1 MHRLFLLVVLG
12 MSGPLLGQNMTD
24 LSLSQSS
31 IYENEDLMTLVGTL
45 TAEGATGDVPT
56 TFRLTAASETPDNAF
71 FRIRNDSLFSWYSFD
86 YEDVPVYWVRIR
98 ATDGHGRSLEKLFP
112 IEVTDLQGKWDQDG
126 WADNELAAK
135 YPQVNRGD
143 YIIFNKSAR
152 DEIYKNDQ
160 TFSGIRFPNKILI
173 KGGRYHLVHLRLTG
187 VLGRSVVDRIP
198 ITNFLGQVYTHHFR
212 IYEGELWRLTGQYQE
227 KLGTG
232 SPYYR
237 GCDQNGST
245 VDFSFSRGAFGI
257 WVCNEWISES
267 GLSNLSVDGTATHFE
282 IDHLEI
288 SDGGFAGAL
297 IKDDFGPQDMD
308 QVYMHHL
315 YIHDIGSEGI
325 YLGSTQADPQHMFHD
340 LIIENCVIVRTGSE
354 ALQTEQL
361 GSRCVI
367 RNNVLW
373 GAMDWQDPFQRFQDN
388 TVQFSVRTGGL
399 VFERNILLGAG
410 EKFFNVSQKP
420 RSDLQA
426 PALPV
431 QIRQNLAWGCRGPFG
446 AYQFKDN
453 DGRTPWEWEENFWGR
468 FLYSYGKVYPDHYAS
483 ATHIFSIAA
492 NDISVTLRNNVFD
505 QTRSEIGG
513 LFSNSTAQFTIEGNH
528 QEPISEPIFSN
539 ALGIYG
545 QAGILRW
552 MRWAEIIGS
561 SSSFPSFLTNKGQ
574 PVTFEVGDIVQH
586 WYRGETRFYVC
597 LQKHQRTEP
606 DPEDSSVW
614 RVLTWDNQGTVSYY
628 PPDDWRLAANS
639 PYQAYGIG
647 LQDRVRPC
655 YTPVGMEARS
665 LPRQVFAGGQAQNP
679 STIVRYVPC
688 KDQWTSTP
696 PDNSANGRIS
706 ISGRND
712 RVRPAIK
719 VVPNPV
725 SNHARIELEVPQ
737 SGQVRILLM
746 NTLGQVKR
754 VILPM
759 QLLAAGY
766 HEFTLDR
773 SGLAPGYYQVTI
785 ENDEYVTIHPLLVLQ
800 KS

>member
-1 MHRLFLLVVLG
+1 MRFLLLLLI
-12 MSGPLLGQNMTD
+12 SGLSVPLMGQGITD
-24 LSLSQSS
+24 LSLSQSA
-31 IYENEDLMTLVGTL
+31 IPENEDLLTLVGTL
-45 TAEGATGDVPT
+45 SAVGITGDTPL
-56 TFRLTAASETPDNAF
+56 TFTLTSTEQTPANAF
-71 FRIRNDSLFSWYSFD
+71 FRIRNDSLYSWYSFD
-86 YEDVPVYWVRIR
+86 FEFSPVHWVRIR
-98 ATDGHGRSLEKLFP
+98 VTDGVGRSLEKLFP
-112 IEVTDLQGKWDQDG
+112 IEIIDRHGKWDQDG
-126 WADNELAAK
+126 WADEELAAK
-135 YPQVNRGD
+135 YPQVNPGD
-143 YIIFNKSAR
+143 YVIFNKSAR
-152 DEIYKNDQ
+152 EEVYKNNGE
-160 TFSGIRFPNKILI
+160 FSGLRYPNKILI
-173 KGGRYHLVHLRLTG
+173 KGGHYQLVHLRLSG
-187 VLGRSVVDRIP
+187 VMGRSVVDRIP
-198 ITNFLGQVYTHHFR
+198 ITNFLGRVYTRHFR
-212 IYEGELWRLTGQYQE
+212 LYEGDLWRLTGQYDPDR
-227 KLGTG
+227 GTG
-232 SPYYR
+232 SPFFR

-245 VDFSFSRGAFGI
+245 VDFSFSRGKFGI
-257 WVCNEWISES
+257 WVCNKWTSES
-267 GLSNLSVDGTATHFE
+267 GLSNLSVDDRATHFE

-308 QVYMHHL
+308 QVYLHHL

-361 GSRCVI
+361 GARCVI

-420 RSDLQA
+420 RPDLQA

-431 QIRQNLAWGCRGPFG
+431 QIRHNLAWGCRGPFG

-453 DGRTPWEWEENFWGR
+453 DGRTPWVWEENFWGR
-468 FLYSYGKVYPDHYAS
+468 FINSYGKVYPDHYA
-483 ATHIFSIAA
+483 AAKHIFSIAA
-492 NDISVTLRNNVFD
+492 DDIPVTLRNNVFD

-552 MRWAEIIGS
+552 MRWAAIIGS

-574 PVTFEVGDIVQH
+574 PVTFEVGDIVQY
-586 WYRGETRFYVC
+586 WYRGETRFYLC
-597 LQKHQRTEP
+597 LQEHQGVEP
-606 DPEDSSVW
+606 DPENPNVW
-614 RVLTWDNQGTVSYY
+614 RLLTWDNKGEESFY
-628 PPDDWRLAANS
+628 PPDDWRLSANS
-639 PYQAYGIG
+639 PYQGYGMG
-647 LQDRVRPC
+647 LQDRIRPC
-655 YTPVGMEARS
+655 FTPVGLEARS
-665 LPRQVFAGGQAQNP
+665 LPGQSFAGGQAHYPP
-679 STIVRYVPC
+679 SSVRYVPC

-696 PDNSANGRIS
+696 PDNSENSRIS
-706 ISGRND
+706 IPGRND
-712 RVRPAIK
+712 RIRPAIR

-725 SNHARIELEVPQ
+725 SDHARIELEVPQ
-737 SGQVRILLM
+737 AGQVRISLV
-746 NTLGQVKR
+746 NTLGQVIQ

-759 QLLAAGY
+759 QLLDAGY

-785 ENDEYVTIHPLLVLQ
+785 ENDEYVLIHPLLILD